1 MLKLLLLQSCL
12 SIIKYGSVLKCKS
25 SCFLTHYVL
34 GDTTE
39 YYLQTMS
46 DYKTFTSASLFLKRF
61 RWAIIH
67 KSNKINSEISVLLD
81 LKITHNSILTSVN
94 IIFLFLGQ

>member
-1 MLKLLLLQSCL
+1 MEVFLNVKAPVSYYV
-12 SIIKYGSVLKCKS
+12 SPVSV
-25 SCFLTHYVL
+25 THYVL
-34 GDTTE
+34 RDTTE
-39 YYLQTMS
+39 YYLQTMF

-81 LKITHNSILTSVN
+81 LKITHNSILTSVD